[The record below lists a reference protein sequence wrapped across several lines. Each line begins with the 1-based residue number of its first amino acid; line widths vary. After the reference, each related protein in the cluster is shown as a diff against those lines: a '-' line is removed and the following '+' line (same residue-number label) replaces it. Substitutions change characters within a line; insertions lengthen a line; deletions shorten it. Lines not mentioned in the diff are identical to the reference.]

1 MSTKPPQTHLS
12 CWLSTCKHCNV
23 EHASVNSLNTHR
35 QPEHQ
40 YSLYKCIYYNIM
52 HLYHISNSSSMYCS
66 SNPRFSFSCSSCI
79 SSGGPS
85 GCGWCLGTHS
95 CHTREG
101 CEVKFWIFL
110 LLYLIRIVQGDW
122 VTPGGVCLH
131 DAFYSCIILIII
143 LVIILIIILL
153 LFLIFY
159 IMDGCLR
166 NINQNQRKRMQKSLK
181 CGKENSHKNKVN
193 SPEEDSFQSKCCCSD
208 ESYIYGQDLSLGN
221 SEK

>member
-1 MSTKPPQTHLS
+1 MYTKPPQTLLS
-12 CWLSTCKHCNV
+12 CWLSTCKHCNE

-101 CEVKFWIFL
+101 CEVKFWKDCFIFNKRL
-110 LLYLIRIVQGDW
+110 CRETGSVQGEC
-122 VTPGGVCLH
+122 VCMM
-131 DAFYSCIILIII
+131 YSTAVSFSSSSLSSFWSSFFSYFSFSTSWM
-143 LVIILIIILL
+143 LV
-153 LFLIFY
+153 
-159 IMDGCLR
+159 CTT
-166 NINQNQRKRMQKSLK
+166 
-181 CGKENSHKNKVN
+181 
-193 SPEEDSFQSKCCCSD
+193 
-208 ESYIYGQDLSLGN
+208 
-221 SEK
+221 

>member
-12 CWLSTCKHCNV
+12 CWLSTCKHCNE

-101 CEVKFWIFL
+101 CEVKFWKRFSLFNKNCAGRLGQSRGSVSAWCLLQLHHSHHHPCHHFDHHSSLILHFL
-110 LLYLIRIVQGDW
+110 HHGW
-122 VTPGGVCLH
+122 
-131 DAFYSCIILIII
+131 
-143 LVIILIIILL
+143 
-153 LFLIFY
+153 LFA
-159 IMDGCLR
+159 
-166 NINQNQRKRMQKSLK
+166 QHKSK
-181 CGKENSHKNKVN
+181 S
-193 SPEEDSFQSKCCCSD
+193 
-208 ESYIYGQDLSLGN
+208 
-221 SEK
+221 